1 MNDLAM
7 NGRLTVDEISFC
19 LSSCERW
26 IPGAGLKYSAVIVP
40 AAATFAAIREGHF
53 IRTGRE

>member
-7 NGRLTVDEISFC
+7 NGRLTVNEISFAC
-19 LSSCERW
+19 LPVKDGS
-26 IPGAGLKYSAVIVP
+26 PAAGLKYSAVIVP
-40 AAATFAAIREGHF
+40 AAAMFAAIREGHF